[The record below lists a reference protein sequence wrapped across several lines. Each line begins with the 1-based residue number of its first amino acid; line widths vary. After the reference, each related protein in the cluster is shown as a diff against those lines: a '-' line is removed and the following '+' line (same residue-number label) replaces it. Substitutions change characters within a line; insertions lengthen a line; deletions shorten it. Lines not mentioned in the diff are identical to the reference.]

1 MKHKMTKEAALNI
14 AIVRGIGFSIMVAL
28 YMIIGFPLRSTMW
41 CAYVGFLLCVAV
53 GGIGTDRLPNAI
65 LCTTVGFGWAAA
77 YMELPKLLN
86 MFLPGPVEVYIVVA
100 ELIVTFCILFGHLYL
115 LQNTRFN
122 LVPFIFGAV
131 ACTFGKGDLSFV
143 PLCWV
148 SIVIGI
154 LTAFLTGVVIEK
166 TKPKQ

>member
-1 MKHKMTKEAALNI
+1 MSSKKMAKKA
-14 AIVRGIGFSIMVAL
+14 GIKVLS
-28 YMIIGFPLRSTMW
+28 IIGLIAM
-41 CAYVGFLLCVAV
+41 
-53 GGIGTDRLPNAI
+53 AI
-65 LCTTVGFGWAAA
+65 
-77 YMELPKLLN
+77 
-86 MFLPGPVEVYIVVA
+86 I
-100 ELIVTFCILFGHLYL
+100 
-115 LQNTRFN
+115 N